1 MWTALL
7 SKELRECSLYAA
19 LALLVQIHFLGA
31 AMDLPL
37 IPLLTDGRGSEIP
50 FLSVYYGS
58 NTESNFCATAVIAAI
73 VLGLHQSI
81 WESWR
86 QTSLF
91 LLHRP
96 MPRQQ
101 LLYGKMLAGVS
112 LILAVTALPLLV
124 YSLWASAPGTHASPF
139 FWGMTEGWWRTIGAA
154 VVCYLGAFLT
164 GIRPAYWIGS
174 RTWPLVTAVVAALGL
189 RYAPIWPSFAYLGFA
204 LLATGLLISILDI
217 AKTREYP

>member
-7 SKELRECSLYAA
+7 SKELRELSLYAG

-37 IPLLTDGRGSEIP
+37 IPYFSEGRGNEIP
-50 FLSVYYGS
+50 FLPAYYGS
-58 NTESNFCATAVIAAI
+58 NAESNFCATAVIAAI
-73 VLGLHQSI
+73 AFGLHQSI
-81 WESWR
+81 WETWR
-86 QTSLF
+86 QTTLF

-96 MPRQQ
+96 MPRRQ
-101 LLYGKMLAGVS
+101 LLYGKMLAGLL

-124 YSLWASAPGTHASPF
+124 YSLWAATPGTHASPF
-139 FWGMTEGWWRTIGAA
+139 FWGMTEGWWRTIGLA

-174 RTWPLVTAVVAALGL
+174 RSWPLITALVAALGL
-189 RYAPIWPSFAYLGFA
+189 RFAPIWPSVAYLGFGV
-204 LLATGLLISILDI
+204 LAAGLLVSILET
-217 AKTREYP
+217 AQSREYP